1 MHTRDE
7 TAMTHEN
14 GARGARGWPG
24 VHLETSTET
33 PTRRRDRTSN
43 HERATSG
50 AETAIGMQKRV

>member
-24 VHLETSTET
+24 VHLETSYD
-33 PTRRRDRTSN
+33 RDDVTD
-43 HERATSG
+43 EKT
-50 AETAIGMQKRV
+50 I